1 MADEEDPWDQLSDIC
16 QLSDSDLR
24 GGANV
29 EEAAASTAQSGVST
43 AGHAEWES
51 RLGSLSGPGSSLA
64 DGEGSQPDAD
74 GTSDDQPSAQDKKP
88 R

>member
-24 GGANV
+24 GGAHV

-51 RLGSLSGPGSSLA
+51 RLGSGPASSLA
-64 DGEGSQPDAD
+64 DGEGSQLDAD